1 MFFQGLAQKDLC
13 DGEATTEQA
22 LARYEGYLA
31 RSMKSLFRT
40 TATMLR
46 AFGVTNF
53 TEELSRVWANG
64 GHSILTNPSPD
75 GEWAGCELLFL
86 AMEFSDGWD
95 AAIAGFLSDSIPGA
109 EDMKN
114 KNPSHRGRK
123 DVCPKAAAIYDA
135 VMSFEFSDK
144 YMKILEETNADA
156 AEVMRFYVAQ

>member
-1 MFFQGLAQKDLC
+1 MA
-13 DGEATTEQA
+13 
-22 LARYEGYLA
+22 
-31 RSMKSLFRT
+31 
-40 TATMLR
+40 
-46 AFGVTNF
+46 
-53 TEELSRVWANG
+53 
-64 GHSILTNPSPD
+64 
-75 GEWAGCELLFL
+75 
-86 AMEFSDGWD
+86 FSDGWD

-156 AEVMRFYVAQ
+156 AEVVRFYSTTPSLLKTAVSPSRRLHLAANDAQLESLAQLVASEEEWGLTVLDTSHYPSE